1 VTRAHS
7 DSMTHAD
14 SDSMTHADSDS
25 TPEIAACSPTASG
38 KPQGRYEAEFRE
50 FVQRPDF
57 PCLGAK
63 SVVRLNNYTLRAYG
77 ALGAESDARRL
88 VGDLS
93 RFSAGLRHDALSAF
107 VAVFPEALPEDE
119 IAFER
124 RLWKQLQL
132 VHEADPE
139 SADWAD
145 GVSPDPEDPHFSFS
159 VGGRAFFV
167 VGLHLLSARLA
178 RRFQWP
184 TLVFNPHEQFSRLRE
199 EGRFEGLRSAIRTR
213 DVALQGSENPNLA
226 DYGERSEARQYSGRP
241 TEDDWKCPFHRKLP

>member
-1 VTRAHS
+1 MIHS
-7 DSMTHAD
+7 ELDSMTNAD
-14 SDSMTHADSDS
+14 ADS
-25 TPEIAACSPTASG
+25 TPEILARSPQLSRTL
-38 KPQGRYEAEFRE
+38 QDNYETEFRE
-50 FVQRPDF
+50 FVQRPEF

-63 SVVRLNNYTLRAYG
+63 SVVRLNNYTLRTYG

-88 VGDLS
+88 VCDLS
-93 RFSAGLRHDALSAF
+93 RFSANLTDDAFSAF
-107 VAVFPEALPEDE
+107 VAVFPDAAPEDE

-139 SADWAD
+139 GARWAD
-145 GVSPDPEDPHFSFS
+145 GVSADPDDPHFSFS

-167 VGLHLLSARLA
+167 VGLHPLSSRLA
-178 RRFQWP
+178 RRFRWP

-213 DVALQGSENPNLA
+213 DIALQGNENPNLA

-241 TEDDWKCPFHRKLP
+241 AGDDWKCPFHHKQP